1 MNYELFFFFFFV
13 VFSTSN
19 NNNFENQSN
28 SKNSNLNSIFFNIE
42 KNAKKSKTIAN
53 LVTKAS
59 SSSNNNAI
67 IIEDLNNN
75 NQYHAIRIFASKDN
89 NDFSFILFSR
99 SSLNKSTSLESIKLE
114 KSKITK
120 QSWKSISF
128 TKFAKNKKI
137 SKRFKQ
143 TRVSVIN
150 NFDLDIL
157 QQILSEYFKEQTQS
171 TKNMLRQQSLLKKT
185 NDILQKN
192 LVEIK
197 KLY

>member
-1 MNYELFFFFFFV
+1 
-13 VFSTSN
+13 
-19 NNNFENQSN
+19 
-28 SKNSNLNSIFFNIE
+28 LNSIFFNIE

-114 KSKITK
+114 KAKSQNNLKSLFLLQSSQKIK
-120 QSWKSISF
+120 RSRKDL
-128 TKFAKNKKI
+128 NKHA
-137 SKRFKQ
+137 
-143 TRVSVIN
+143 
-150 NFDLDIL
+150 
-157 QQILSEYFKEQTQS
+157 
-171 TKNMLRQQSLLKKT
+171 
-185 NDILQKN
+185 
-192 LVEIK
+192 
-197 KLY
+197 